1 MKIHWPYP
9 NLPPINLWNLSS
21 AIFVVKNLEKSA
33 SVHGQAARSIGMKQE
48 QILLAKTGILAM
60 TTIAYKDG
68 IIAYDSRATAGDVI
82 LDDDFEKSVDFE
94 GAKFFLAG
102 AISDFEKFV
111 ECFIHDRKPP
121 KDMDVSAFVVFD
133 NTLWKA
139 SVDNIGLWKHKLEIN
154 KAYAIGNGEQFALAA
169 MDLGRSAKDAVQ
181 AAIKRDTKTGGKV
194 RTFDIRGLIHEE
206 PDGGA
211 TKERETES
219 SDLELGSKKTK
230 SRRKN
235 DSERIEAE
243 T

>member
-1 MKIHWPYP
+1 M
-9 NLPPINLWNLSS
+9 
-21 AIFVVKNLEKSA
+21 
-33 SVHGQAARSIGMKQE
+33 
-48 QILLAKTGILAM
+48 AKTETLAM

-82 LDDDFEKSVDFE
+82 LDDEYEKSMDYE

-111 ECFIHDRKPP
+111 ECFVHDRKPS

-139 SVDNIGLWKHKLEIN
+139 AVDNVGLWKHRLDLN
-154 KAYAIGNGEQFALAA
+154 KTYAIGNGEQFALAA

-181 AAIKRDTKTGGKV
+181 AAIKRDTKTGGTV

-206 PDGGA
+206 KHNERA
-211 TKERETES
+211 TEKRETES
-219 SDLELGSKKTK
+219 ADMEPSSKKGK
-230 SRRKN
+230 HRRKV
-235 DSERIEAE
+235 DSEGIEAE